1 VSRSPQF
8 QVDGESFPVFSP
20 HELGEDESPI
30 ERDLREARLRE
41 AKAREAEKFRC
52 PTCLEPGARAR
63 GGDRYHGPG
72 LCDQPGGA
80 A

>member
-1 VSRSPQF
+1 VSRSPRYE
-8 QVDGESFPVFSP
+8 VDGESFPLFAP
-20 HELGEDESPI
+20 AELGEDESPT
-30 ERDLREARLRE
+30 ERDLRERRLRE
-41 AKAREAEKFRC
+41 AKAREAQKFRC
-52 PTCLEPGARAR
+52 PICLVPGALAR